1 MSRDSYFQYLPRED
15 TLMLR
20 EAHVAGACRLHFGQN
35 PLKIVR
41 SQGQFLYDDIG
52 QEYLDCCSRI
62 TNVGHCHQEIL
73 EVACRQLGRFTA
85 CNVESVNNDEQIKYC
100 QRLLNTLPDNFQVCL
115 FTNSGS
121 EANDLALQLARAH
134 TGRQNIVVV
143 DAAYH
148 GTVNLLLDISPRA
161 FMLGSEK
168 KPWVHVIPFPDTYRG
183 KFSAD
188 DPQAAQKYAEAARA
202 ILEPHRNNIATLICE
217 PVFVVHGAVVP
228 PPGWLGLMYDYI
240 REIGGVVIADEIQ
253 CGMGRTGS
261 HFWAFQT
268 QGAIPDIITVGKPM
282 GNGMPIGAVITS
294 RKIAE
299 CLNCLDDNRYQ
310 CDPVS
315 AVVGQAVLNIMEKEQ
330 CQLNA
335 LTMGRLLVDRLTQLQ
350 RNHPNIGLVRGIG
363 LMIGVDIVW
372 CQESRRPAPELA
384 EKISYRMKEAK
395 IIVANEG
402 ENGNVLLFLPAMCL
416 TTENVLFIVSTLNR
430 ILSTLQMDSSPDI
443 MNLLL
448 PQTSDNLIQQ
458 WPDSSGDSDTSSPA
472 ASYNAMD

>member
-1 MSRDSYFQYLPRED
+1 MSRDSYFQYLPKED

-41 SQGQFLYDDIG
+41 SQGQFLYDDID

-62 TNVGHCHQEIL
+62 TNVGHCHQDIL
-73 EVACRQLGRFTA
+73 NVAYLQLEKFTA
-85 CNVESVNNDEQIKYC
+85 CSVESGNNDEQIKYC
-100 QRLLNTLPDNFQVCL
+100 QRLLSTLPDNFEVCL

-121 EANDLALQLARAH
+121 EANDLALQLARAY
-134 TGRQNIVVV
+134 TMRQDIVVV

-161 FMLGSEK
+161 FRLSSEK
-168 KPWVHVIPFPDTYRG
+168 KPWVHVIPLPDTYRG
-183 KFSAD
+183 QFSAD
-188 DPQAAQKYAEAARA
+188 DSQAAEKFAEAARE

-228 PPGWLGLMYDYI
+228 PNGWLQLMYNYI
-240 REIGGVVIADEIQ
+240 HDIGGVVIADEIQ
-253 CGMGRTGS
+253 CGMGRPGS

-282 GNGMPIGAVITS
+282 GNGMPLGAVITS

-299 CLNCLDDNRYQ
+299 SLNCLHDNRYQ

-335 LTMGRLLVDRLTQLQ
+335 FTMGRLLVEKLTQLQ
-350 RNHPNIGLVRGIG
+350 RIHPNIGLIRGMG

-372 CQESRRPAPELA
+372 CQESRQPAPELA
-384 EKISYRMKEAK
+384 EKISYKMKEAK

-430 ILSTLQMDSSPDI
+430 IFTSLQMDTSPDI
-443 MNLLL
+443 MNLIL
-448 PQTSDNLIQQ
+448 PPTSDNLSQQ
-458 WPDSSGDSDTSSPA
+458 WPESSEDSDASSPA